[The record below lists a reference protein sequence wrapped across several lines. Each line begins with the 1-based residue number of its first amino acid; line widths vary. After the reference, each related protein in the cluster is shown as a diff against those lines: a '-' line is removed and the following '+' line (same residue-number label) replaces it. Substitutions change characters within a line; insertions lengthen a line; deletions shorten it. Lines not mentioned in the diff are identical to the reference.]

1 MAYRSRYG
9 SRYKSFRLLCIL
21 LAVIIAIGAIGITA
35 ASVLNVNEYVV
46 LVTDKERV
54 VSNGGSESK
63 YLVYCE
69 EEDGT
74 VHVFE
79 NTDTIWRGK
88 WNSSDIQAKLK
99 SGCFYKVEV
108 IGYRIP
114 YLSCYQN
121 IISVEKVE

>member
-1 MAYRSRYG
+1 MAYRSRY
-9 SRYKSFRLLCIL
+9 KSFKLLCIL
-21 LAVIIAIGAIGITA
+21 LAVVIAIGAIGITA

-54 VSNGGSESK
+54 VSKDSTDSK

-74 VHVFE
+74 IHVFE

-99 SGCFYKVEV
+99 SGCFYKITVV
-108 IGYRIP
+108 GYRVP
-114 YLSCYQN
+114 FLSWYQN